1 MALSSEASWLPHP
14 SPSQGPCLVG
24 GPRIWSSRGVSTPP
38 RAAVPVIV
46 SGCSC
51 PSNAL
56 RPLRAPVS
64 QPGLPRVVVR
74 NQETR
79 EGLPAASASSPPGS
93 LVLGLQSGSWLG
105 TAGWHTEECGS
116 PSGILGR
123 TIDTRSM
130 GCQEF
135 SPSVCSCP
143 SLSRNTG
150 GKLQG
155 TCSTVKPGFCLW
167 ESPCLREAACLL
179 LDLGWAPRRVS
190 APLEGCQGY
199 SACSPGSTG
208 SQGRLEMELGCGWR
222 RRSRETW
229 PRGDSTWIVSS

>member
-1 MALSSEASWLPHP
+1 M
-14 SPSQGPCLVG
+14 G
-24 GPRIWSSRGVSTPP
+24 GPQIWSSRGGLDSTKSSG
-38 RAAVPVIV
+38 AIPVIV

-51 PSNAL
+51 PSNVLPPLHLGQPA
-56 RPLRAPVS
+56 RPT
-64 QPGLPRVVVR
+64 PGGSEKPG
-74 NQETR
+74 NTR
-79 EGLPAASASSPPGS
+79 EGPPAASASSPPGS

-123 TIDTRSM
+123 TVDTRSI
-130 GCQEF
+130 GCQEC

-150 GKLQG
+150 GKLRG
-155 TCSTVKPGFCLW
+155 MCSTVKPGFCLW
-167 ESPCLREAACLL
+167 ESPCLWEAACLL
-179 LDLGWAPRRVS
+179 LDLGWAPWRVS
-190 APLEGCQGY
+190 GPLEGCQGY

-222 RRSRETW
+222 RKSHETW
-229 PRGDSTWIVSS
+229 PRGDTTWILSS